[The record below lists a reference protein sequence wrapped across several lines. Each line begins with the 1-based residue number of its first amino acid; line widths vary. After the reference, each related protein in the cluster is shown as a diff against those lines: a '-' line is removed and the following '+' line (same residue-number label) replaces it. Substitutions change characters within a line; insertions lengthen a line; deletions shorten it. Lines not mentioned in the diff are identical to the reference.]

1 MYVLFQESQPSG
13 QSVTTT
19 SSVTNTATM
28 TTAGVKATAAVTN
41 VLKRTVS
48 KIS

>member
-13 QSVTTT
+13 QSVTPT